1 MEHCI
6 GGDLSTYIQ
15 KKGPLGE
22 KRSKQILTEIGNFL
36 IKNGDLTAKIV
47 KALYYLQEQFN
58 IIHRDLKPQNILM
71 TTEDG
76 VKLMNQYIDNFVV
89 RIGAYLGEVVRSSM
103 YDNDFQWYEFNSV
116 NSYSSKL
123 NESDRHP
130 ETDTVLYSKKRDIV
144 LFPITDAELFLEG
157 KSPYPTLLNY
167 VEETIKLNT

>member
-1 MEHCI
+1 MF
-6 GGDLSTYIQ
+6 GFFTKNKLVKDDLRGIAALMYEDVSSDPWDQENLT
-15 KKGPLGE
+15 
-22 KRSKQILTEIGNFL
+22 KRKLDFTVESVRTI
-36 IKNGDLTAKIV
+36 DL
-47 KALYYLQEQFN
+47 YSQ
-58 IIHRDLKPQNILM
+58 RLM

-89 RIGAYLGEVVRSSM
+89 RIGAYLGEVVRSSI

-123 NESDRHP
+123 NESDRRP